1 MILPQRVDRQALVR
15 RLSHESFD
23 VVVIGGGITGAWIA
37 LDASMRGLSVAL
49 VERGDFASGT
59 SSRSSRF
66 VHGGLR
72 YLRHRHFSLVRESLR
87 ERGLL
92 LRIAPHLVR
101 PFPFLLLSHEGG
113 RDSAL
118 LLRVGITGYDL
129 LAGRQAIKRNQA
141 LSRNEVLH
149 DEPRLQPEGLLG
161 GIRYYDAVTDDA
173 RLTLAV
179 ILAAVERGAAAVNYV
194 EAVSLETARGRV
206 TGVNCRDTRSRA
218 EYAVASRVVVSAAG
232 PWTDELRALGG
243 MPGILR
249 PTKGVHIVVPHN
261 KLPTDSIVA
270 FHWRGRDLFVVPAG
284 RRAYIGT
291 TDTDWQGEPDSAVA
305 DAGDVAY
312 LLEAT
317 NACFDCALTP
327 SDVNA
332 TWAGVRPLIADEGAP
347 SPSDVSRDYEIVEGP
362 PGLYA
367 ITGGKLTTARSM
379 AQALVDRLVEQHG
392 RHFTAIARR
401 CRTDRALLPGA
412 VPAFRRYRR
421 QATADLAT
429 GWGMPDDTAAHLVDT
444 YGTSHVRVLG
454 CAGGDRSL
462 VAPVADGR
470 PELLAEAAYAA
481 THEMAITLEDFMRRR
496 SNLMMFGPSLAA
508 ATTSNIARV
517 MGEALGWDETEE
529 RRQIDDYGRDVQ
541 RMTAFP
547 TDVLEGLVAGS

>member
-1 MILPQRVDRQALVR
+1 MILPQRVDRQALVG

-59 SSRSSRF
+59 SNRSSRF

-118 LLRVGITGYDL
+118 LLRVGITSYDL

-141 LSRNEVLH
+141 LSRNEVLQ

-206 TGVNCRDTRSRA
+206 TGVNCRDSRSRA
-218 EYAVASRVVVSAAG
+218 EYAVAGRVVVSAAG

-243 MPGILR
+243 MPG
-249 PTKGVHIVVPHN
+249 
-261 KLPTDSIVA
+261 
-270 FHWRGRDLFVVPAG
+270 
-284 RRAYIGT
+284 
-291 TDTDWQGEPDSAVA
+291 
-305 DAGDVAY
+305 
-312 LLEAT
+312 
-317 NACFDCALTP
+317 
-327 SDVNA
+327 
-332 TWAGVRPLIADEGAP
+332 
-347 SPSDVSRDYEIVEGP
+347 
-362 PGLYA
+362 
-367 ITGGKLTTARSM
+367 
-379 AQALVDRLVEQHG
+379 
-392 RHFTAIARR
+392 
-401 CRTDRALLPGA
+401 
-412 VPAFRRYRR
+412 
-421 QATADLAT
+421 
-429 GWGMPDDTAAHLVDT
+429 
-444 YGTSHVRVLG
+444 
-454 CAGGDRSL
+454 
-462 VAPVADGR
+462 
-470 PELLAEAAYAA
+470 
-481 THEMAITLEDFMRRR
+481 
-496 SNLMMFGPSLAA
+496 
-508 ATTSNIARV
+508 
-517 MGEALGWDETEE
+517 
-529 RRQIDDYGRDVQ
+529 
-541 RMTAFP
+541 
-547 TDVLEGLVAGS
+547 